1 MRRRPEGWRTLRSM
15 AAAQE
20 GERIGVLEAPAAPP
34 VPTAGPVRRRVR
46 DVWQSLI
53 QLRSRL
59 GAVTWSL
66 SFIGVLGY
74 LFASVTY
81 RLPIGEASIILGL
94 IGLLLIPGGIR
105 FPAGV
110 AFFAVFLIWA
120 ALGAV
125 VSPWRGVALTSL
137 LDLTKVGLIY
147 LVIVNAIQSRA
158 QIWFFMVTFLA
169 FFGSHPVRGTVINY
183 LTGNTYFGRAAWYQG
198 IFHNPND
205 MAALTLLQL
214 SMAAALLL
222 TERRGIVRLG
232 ALFAVLILPFT
243 IVVTQSRAVLVALAV
258 FIVGAV
264 WGHPK
269 KARIIGALLL
279 IGGLVVAVSP
289 HGVWER
295 LKGLRYAT
303 STTTLNEVD
312 QEGSAAQRWAIWKTG
327 FRIVKEHPIT
337 GVGLGAYSYANGSAS
352 DVLGNRDAHSTY
364 LTLAAENGF
373 LGLFLFLVLVGATL
387 WRSMGVRRRVRNIYR
402 EGALQ
407 LRFLEL
413 GLICFLVAGIWGS
426 YSKLTF
432 LYVHIALIWAL
443 ATVCER
449 EAAEARRIVL
459 RPGS

>member
-1 MRRRPEGWRTLRSM
+1 M

-20 GERIGVLEAPAAPP
+20 GERLGVLEAPAAPSAP
-34 VPTAGPVRRRVR
+34 AAGPLRQRVR
-46 DVWQSLI
+46 DDWRSLI
-53 QLRSRL
+53 QLRSRV

-66 SFIGVLGY
+66 SFICILGF
-74 LFASVTY
+74 LFASLTS
-81 RLPIGEASIILGL
+81 RLPIGEASSILGL
-94 IGLLLIPGGIR
+94 IGLLLLPGGIR

-110 AFFAVFLIWA
+110 GLFAVFLMWA
-120 ALGAV
+120 ALGVA
-125 VSPWRGVALTSL
+125 VSPWRPVAAESL
-137 LDLTKVGLIY
+137 LDLVKVGLIY
-147 LVIVNAIQSRA
+147 LVIVNAIRTRA
-158 QIWFFMVTFLA
+158 QIWMYMVAFLA

-183 LTGNTYFGRAAWYQG
+183 LTGNTYFGRAAWYNG
-198 IFHNPND
+198 IYHNPND

-214 SMAAALLL
+214 SMAVALLL
-222 TERRGIVRLG
+222 TERKGIVRLG
-232 ALFAVLILPFT
+232 LLAAVLILPFT

-258 FIVGAV
+258 FVVGAI

-269 KARIIGALLL
+269 KAKIIGILLL

-289 HGVWER
+289 HGAWDR

-303 STTTLNEVD
+303 STSTLNEVD

-327 FRIVKEHPIT
+327 FRIFKAHPVM
-337 GVGLGAYSYANGSAS
+337 GVGLGAYSYANGSVS

-364 LTLAAENGF
+364 LTLAAENGV
-373 LGLFLFLVLVGATL
+373 LGLLLFLTLIGATL
-387 WRSMGVRRRVRNIYR
+387 ARSMAVRRRVRKVYR

-407 LRFLEL
+407 LRYLEL

-432 LYVHIALIWAL
+432 LYLHIALIWAL

-459 RPGS
+459 RPGA